1 MFGMKILLTLF
12 VLLFSSSMLAE
23 EWIIYES
30 DGDIKVFKFHSDY
43 RCSYINIKSYSGNE
57 GASFS
62 VDETDCN
69 WKKNSNLLFWELNNY
84 FSVRTAII
92 NGSKMSGKFTSI
104 YNGGSHATFTGEKV
118 K

>member
-1 MFGMKILLTLF
+1 MKKILIIL
-12 VLLFSSSMLAE
+12 VLLFSSSVVAE

-92 NGSKMSGKFTSI
+92 NGNKMSGTFTSI